1 MHILLSNDDSAFA
14 QGIIAAHQALSSQ
27 YKVTVIA
34 PDRNNSGAS
43 NALSLHSPLRVTTL
57 DNGFHAVNGT
67 PSDCV
72 QIGVNGDFMTAPDIV
87 VSGINHGPNLGDDVI
102 YSGTVAAATEG
113 RHLGL
118 PAIAISMHGYKNWQ
132 FATAGQVLLDLLQK
146 LKEMPLTN
154 TSILNVNVPNVPYQE
169 LKGVQVT
176 RLGNRHQA
184 ENMVKDKDPFGRTIF
199 WYGKLGPEQDAGPGT
214 DFHAIANGYV
224 SVTPLSV
231 DMTDY
236 QAQQSLSAWMAQ
248 R

>member
-14 QGIIAAHQALSSQ
+14 DGIVAAYHALSAQ
-27 YKVTVIA
+27 HMVTVVA
-34 PDRNNSGAS
+34 PDRNASGAS
-43 NALSLHSPLRVTTL
+43 NALSLHSPLRITTL
-57 DNGFHAVNGT
+57 NNGFYAVNGT

-72 QIGVNGDFMTAPDIV
+72 QIGMTGDLCKTPDIV

-132 FATAGQVLLDLLQK
+132 FATAGQVLVDLLEK
-146 LKEMPLTN
+146 LKEMPLTD
-154 TSILNVNVPNVPYQE
+154 TSILNVNVPNLPYE
-169 LKGVQVT
+169 EIKGIQVT

-214 DFHAIANGYV
+214 DFHAIANGFV

>member
-1 MHILLSNDDSAFA
+1 
-14 QGIIAAHQALSSQ
+14 
-27 YKVTVIA
+27 
-34 PDRNNSGAS
+34 
-43 NALSLHSPLRVTTL
+43 
-57 DNGFHAVNGT
+57 
-67 PSDCV
+67 
-72 QIGVNGDFMTAPDIV
+72 
-87 VSGINHGPNLGDDVI
+87 
-102 YSGTVAAATEG
+102 
-113 RHLGL
+113 
-118 PAIAISMHGYKNWQ
+118 
-132 FATAGQVLLDLLQK
+132 
-146 LKEMPLTN
+146 
-154 TSILNVNVPNVPYQE
+154 VNVPNVPYQE